1 MEWMKTNMLSWPDL
15 VLVCPFSLKIL
26 SMFLPALCFDYC
38 QCFSI
43 SVWTFLSFLPR
54 LSAISFPFFSTS
66 LLALVPLQFAH
77 KHILSPLHLC
87 SLSHLPQ
94 LLDLSFF
101 FQSLS
106 QISSV
111 HLCIVSLFIA
121 VPLYS
126 QTLHSIHLC
135 LTPASPHSSHPSLL
149 LPYSCPLSFCSS
161 PLCCVS
167 WQPSFSLTLYIR
179 ETRTYYCEMSIR
191 EEIGF
196 PVMSMLH
203 CSTYQNLWCW
213 SLMFSNKAMMPGLHC
228 HPSRRCCL
236 WLRWDL
242 GAGRG
247 KAFFYECLFV
257 LEKYTSY

>member
-15 VLVCPFSLKIL
+15 VLVCSFSLKIL

-101 FQSLS
+101 SKPLPDLLCASVYCLS
-106 QISSV
+106 
-111 HLCIVSLFIA
+111 
-121 VPLYS
+121 
-126 QTLHSIHLC
+126 LHSSA
-135 LTPASPHSSHPSLL
+135 PVQPDSSLHPSLSD
-149 LPYSCPLSFCSS
+149 SCLS
-161 PLCCVS
+161 PLLSSISPAPLFMSSELLLLSTLLRVMATKFLLDPLHQRNTHILL
-167 WQPSFSLTLYIR
+167 WNVNMWGNRFSCDVHVTLFYLPK
-179 ETRTYYCEMSIR
+179 
-191 EEIGF
+191 F
-196 PVMSMLH
+196 VMLA
-203 CSTYQNLWCW
+203 T
-213 SLMFSNKAMMPGLHC
+213 
-228 HPSRRCCL
+228 
-236 WLRWDL
+236 D
-242 GAGRG
+242 
-247 KAFFYECLFV
+247 V
-257 LEKYTSY
+257 